1 MIRYI
6 VRRILLIIPVL
17 LGISLIV
24 FTMLYFTP
32 GNPAVLMLSADATT
46 EQIAALEHELGLD
59 QPFWVRYFN
68 YIKDIV
74 TKGDLGLSYTTRRS
88 VTIELVERFPKS
100 VQLALWSAVIATVT
114 GVIIGIISAVRQYT
128 ILDNVST
135 ALGLVGLSMPNF
147 WLGMLLIILFAVNL
161 RWLPASGVTSW
172 KGWILPCV
180 TIGISNCA
188 KIMRMTRSSLL
199 EVLRQDYVTTARSK
213 GLSEGVVILKH
224 AFRNALIPIVTS
236 VGMTFAG
243 TMGGAIVTE
252 SVFSIPGVGKLMVDS
267 INQLNYPMVQGGVLM
282 LAAWFCMINLLID
295 ILYAFIDP
303 TIKAQYSSKSRK
315 KKKVQPALA
324 TGGGDR

>member
-6 VRRILLIIPVL
+6 LKRILLIVPVL
-17 LGISLIV
+17 IGISLIV

-32 GNPAVLMLSADATT
+32 GNPAELMLSADATP
-46 EQIAALEHELGLD
+46 EQISALEHELGLD
-59 QPFWVRYFN
+59 QPFWTRYLT
-68 YIKDIV
+68 YIKNIV

-100 VQLALWSAVIATVT
+100 VQLALWSAVIATVM
-114 GVIIGIISAVRQYT
+114 GVVIGIISATRQYSA
-128 ILDNVST
+128 LDNIST

-147 WLGMLLIILFAVNL
+147 WLGMVLIILFAVNL
-161 RWLPASGVTSW
+161 RWLPASGVASW
-172 KGWILPCV
+172 AGWILPCV

-188 KIMRMTRSSLL
+188 KIMRMTRSSML

-213 GLSEGVVILKH
+213 GLSEGIVIMKH

-282 LAAWFCMINLLID
+282 LAAWFCLINLLID

-303 TIKAQYSSKSRK
+303 TIKAQYSGKSRRK
-315 KKKVQPALA
+315 KALRPALEN
-324 TGGGDR
+324 GGAEK